1 MRTWADLTRREKT
14 TLAWGKLR
22 RFLLVHL
29 RPGYVR
35 RSIARRQGDC
45 QRTGACCNLLF
56 TCPLFSAEPLPTCRI
71 NSVKPKVCRMFPI
84 DERDL
89 RDRDIVSPGV
99 PCGYSFVPL
108 GPGERE
114 SLPKSPK

>member
-1 MRTWADLTRREKT
+1 MRTWTDLTRREKT

-22 RFLLVHL
+22 RFLLVHF
-29 RPGYVR
+29 RPAYVR

-56 TCPLFSAEPLPTCRI
+56 TCPVFAAEPLPTCRI

-89 RDRDIVSPGV
+89 RDRDIVSPHV
-99 PCGYSFVPL
+99 PCGFSFVPL
-108 GPGERE
+108 AEAGRE